1 MLTAVNETEHTIT
14 TSEGKIIHK
23 KLASNPIKFQS
34 SKKPE
39 EKRKQTN
46 RCIRCGKFSQGN
58 YCDTHN
64 RVYGVT
70 KDTDGPNCSY
80 TLPTM
85 PEKRSTYGDVNAM
98 DTESDSQNKQ
108 SETAEMDEPS
118 TNNTATATEIQPT
131 EEEATPEI
139 NTPPPSTPVQ
149 CSTSYGARP
158 NQPEGEQQTPIR
170 ATVSAEVTP
179 KKVSSGPRKGNLRTI
194 EKKESKNC
202 KIPIE
207 PSIDLRRSSRIKD
220 AKRTVKLG
228 GVEFF

>member
-1 MLTAVNETEHTIT
+1 MENSVKGTIATHTRE
-14 TSEGKIIHK
+14 S
-23 KLASNPIKFQS
+23 
-34 SKKPE
+34 
-39 EKRKQTN
+39 
-46 RCIRCGKFSQGN
+46 
-58 YCDTHN
+58 
-64 RVYGVT
+64 VYGVT
-70 KDTDGPNCSY
+70 KDTDGPSCSY

-85 PEKRSTYGDVNAM
+85 PEKRSTYGDTTVM
-98 DTESDSQNKQ
+98 HTESDSQNKQ
-108 SETAEMDEPS
+108 GETAEKDEPP
-118 TNNTATATEIQPT
+118 TNNTATATEVQPT

-158 NQPEGEQQTPIR
+158 NQPEGEQRTPIR

-179 KKVSSGPRKGNLRTI
+179 KRVPSGPGKGNLRTI

-220 AKRTVKLG
+220 AKQTVKLG
-228 GVEFF
+228 GVEYF